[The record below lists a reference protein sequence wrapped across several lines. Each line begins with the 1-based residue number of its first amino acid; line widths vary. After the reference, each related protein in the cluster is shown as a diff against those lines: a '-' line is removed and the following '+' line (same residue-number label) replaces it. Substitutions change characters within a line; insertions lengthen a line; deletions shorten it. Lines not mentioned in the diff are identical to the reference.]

1 MGMRP
6 PDWCRSAQTLTAEN
20 LPRESRLE
28 ILTLVVSGSSARR
41 SALATASSSVDAL
54 QRDTRTWAWPAK
66 CQRSTAN
73 GLSSVMRT

>member
-1 MGMRP
+1 MGLPAAGGR
-6 PDWCRSAQTLTAEN
+6 RSAQTLTGAY

-73 GLSSVMRT
+73 GLFSVMRT

>member
-1 MGMRP
+1 MASP
-6 PDWCRSAQTLTAEN
+6 PPGSRRSAQTLTAEN

-66 CQRSTAN
+66 CQRSTEN